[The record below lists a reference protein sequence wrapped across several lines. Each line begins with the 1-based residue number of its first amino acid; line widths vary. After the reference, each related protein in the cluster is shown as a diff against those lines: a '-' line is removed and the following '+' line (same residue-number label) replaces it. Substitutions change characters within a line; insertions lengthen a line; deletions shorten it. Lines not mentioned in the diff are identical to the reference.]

1 MRRKANSLFCFII
14 PNVYLY
20 NNMDLIESLFGG
32 AINKRVNEAIATK
45 QATAFTNA
53 LQMINVSLNS
63 ALPTINPDAI
73 DYYQIFRTIG
83 ATYEVTDLLT
93 KKVLNCPIVGYK
105 IKDKAKLQKAKD
117 LAKTDRVQAHVMK
130 MLAIEEVDISDL
142 KTLLTNGRV
151 NPYQTGTQ
159 FMWTTI
165 LSYLYQGN
173 TYVHPNRV
181 GNKGKAKELFCFPNM
196 EIAADI
202 EDYLDPIR
210 GYILQSYDLKRFEK
224 DEIQHIKTGTF
235 APVDRTMQYLYG
247 VSPLRA
253 YAESLRSI
261 KEGKTQS
268 TKQAKNGG
276 VFGVLSPRDKEDQL
290 TKEQKTQLKDKM
302 IEARKS
308 NDELS
313 RVFPSSISLAWQ
325 QIGLPIADLQLLE
338 LVGVSEEDV
347 YRAYHVPLSY
357 HNQKAS
363 THNNVGTETLKLVYD
378 AVAPICD
385 AIGEAFTIML
395 AAGYGVDVI
404 EWDYTQLPE
413 MAINSKD
420 VAEYL
425 NTLPKGVLTPN
436 EMRAVLKYGEKPD
449 AYMNEHYVDSG
460 LTTLKRV
467 FDGEATPPATG
478 A

>member
-1 MRRKANSLFCFII
+1 MGI
-14 PNVYLY
+14 V
-20 NNMDLIESLFGG
+20 DLIFGSQ
-32 AINKRVNEAIATK
+32 INKKVNEAIASK
-45 QATAFTNA
+45 AAVSYANA
-53 LQMINVSLNS
+53 LQMINIGLNN

-73 DYYQIFRTIG
+73 DYYNTFRTIG

-105 IKDKAKLQKAKD
+105 IKDKAKLQKAKE
-117 LAKTDRVQAHVMK
+117 LAKTDPVQAYVMK

-142 KTLLTNGRV
+142 KALLTNGKA

-159 FMWTTI
+159 LMWTTI

-173 TYVHPNRV
+173 TYVHPIRV
-181 GNKGKAKELFCFPNM
+181 GKGKVKELFCFPNM
-196 EIAADI
+196 EIAADV
-202 EDYLDPIR
+202 EDFLNPIR

-224 DEIQHIKTGTF
+224 EEIQHIKTGNF

-247 VSPLRA
+247 VAPLRA
-253 YAESLRSI
+253 YAESLRAI
-261 KEGKTQS
+261 KEGKTQT

-290 TKEQKTQLKDKM
+290 TPEQKTQLKDKM
-302 IEARKS
+302 VEARKS

-325 QIGLPIADLQLLE
+325 QIGLPIGDLKLLE
-338 LVGVSEEDV
+338 VIGVSEEDV

-363 THNNVGTETLKLVYD
+363 TDNNVGTETLKLVYD
-378 AVAPICD
+378 AIAPICD

-395 AAGYGVDVI
+395 AEGYGVDAL

-413 MAINSKD
+413 MAVNMKD
-420 VAEYL
+420 VADYL
-425 NTLPKGVLTPN
+425 KSIPEGVLTPN
-436 EMRAVLKYGEKPD
+436 EMRAVLKYGEKKEQ
-449 AYMNEHYVDSG
+449 YMNEHYVQTG
-460 LTTLKRV
+460 KTTLAAV
-467 FDGEATPPATG
+467 YQEANAPRPV
-478 A
+478 